1 MDYKTPSQ
9 YYGYVTPEQKQQAQA
24 AQQQNTY
31 EQQLYNKW
39 YNILTDSALVPGKIT
54 VPEDDNER
62 EIACKAATDI
72 MQNKNLEIDL
82 HARANAFARKCQSY
96 IRKRTTQNVK
106 TNLKAQKTGAAGFS
120 QADIQ
125 PKSTNMKDVV
135 SAAKNAAEQM
145 AIFYREDN
153 QAGYDTCFALVQPNL
168 SNKAYNVTYYY
179 NFFKNIMD
187 SVTDTAKKQ
196 DYTNRMNSL
205 KLQAEQYEMQAN
217 NNEFKPGAYDRIK
230 ENNQNTTQRVYSK

>member
-1 MDYKTPSQ
+1 MDYKIPDQ
-9 YYGYVTPEQKQQAQA
+9 YYGRVTPEQKQQAQA
-24 AQQQNTY
+24 TQQQNTY

-39 YNILTDSALVPGKIT
+39 YNILTDRELIPGKIA

-82 HARANAFARKCQSY
+82 HARANGFARKCQSY
-96 IRKRTTQNVK
+96 IKKRNVQNVK

-153 QAGYDTCFALVQPNL
+153 QASYDSCFALIQPNL
-168 SNKAYNVTYYY
+168 NNKAYNVTYYY
-179 NFFKNIMD
+179 NFFKNIID
-187 SVTDTAKKQ
+187 SVTDTTKKQ

-217 NNEFKPGAYDRIK
+217 NNEYKPGAYDRIK
-230 ENNQNTTQRVYSK
+230 ENNQNTTQRVYNK

>member
-9 YYGYVTPEQKQQAQA
+9 YYGSVTPEQKQQVRT

-39 YNILTDSALVPGKIT
+39 YNILTDRALVPGKIT
-54 VPEDDNER
+54 IPEDDNER

-82 HARANAFARKCQSY
+82 HARANDFARKCRSY

-135 SAAKNAAEQM
+135 SAAKNAAEQT

-187 SVTDTAKKQ
+187 SVTDTTKKQ